1 MGTWG
6 IGPLENDA
14 ALDLQGKFEEQKS
27 LHDLKKVFSNFLELP
42 ENKRE
47 ADLCQEVV
55 AAIHLWVEYDKKADA
70 DFIQKALVCFDFV
83 MTRSELK
90 DMWGEGDELNEW
102 LKELGLL
109 AEKMASKLQSS
120 SQSK

>member
-1 MGTWG
+1 M
-6 IGPLENDA
+6 
-14 ALDLQGKFEEQKS
+14 
-27 LHDLKKVFSNFLELP
+27 P
-42 ENKRE
+42 ENQRDS
-47 ADLCQEVV
+47 DLCQEVV
-55 AAIHLWVEYDKKADA
+55 AAIYLWVESDKDADK